1 MQEIGNVSDAEMFR
15 TFNMGV
21 GMVVVASPQDAERIK
36 AHLSEQGEA
45 VYEIGRVTEGN
56 REVVIE

>member
-1 MQEIGNVSDAEMFR
+1 MVVITAAADAE
-15 TFNMGV
+15 T
-21 GMVVVASPQDAERIK
+21 IK
-36 AHLSEQGEA
+36 AHLRERGEA